1 MVSWYVPRGT
11 LTSSALPSASD
22 SVKLVITVSLA
33 YLMYTDAKPTG
44 LRLSESRTFRSM
56 LNELPLSIDSSITI
70 WEKAP
75 TAGISSKTR
84 SNISFFIFIFV
95 VLSWKIIMQLFVLC
109 AANITII
116 FSYATNYISY
126 IFPSLM
132 FISRTRH
139 LLPDE
144 ARTGARWQHQRIA
157 PRFDFN
163 CSTLLAP
170 TITEVT
176 SGRRRIHFSAYWA
189 RVYPSFRAS
198 SFNPSILFWSSGVST
213 SGLSE

>member
-84 SNISFFIFIFV
+84 SNISFFVFIFV

-126 IFPSLM
+126 ILPSLM
-132 FISRTRH
+132 FIPVHAIFCLTKPGRAPDGSISE
-139 LLPDE
+139 LPRDLIST
-144 ARTGARWQHQRIA
+144 ARR
-157 PRFDFN
+157 
-163 CSTLLAP
+163 CSHRQSP
-170 TITEVT
+170 KSPPGGGE
-176 SGRRRIHFSAYWA
+176 
-189 RVYPSFRAS
+189 
-198 SFNPSILFWSSGVST
+198 ST
-213 SGLSE
+213 SAHTGQEYTLPSGHPRSIPRSYSGAPE